1 MADQP
6 VITEIETIQFEW
18 IDPRSGGKVH
28 PSLPHAT
35 AIRVATDQ
43 GVTGEYVGGW
53 APDHDAVGY
62 FAHRLLGRSALDRM
76 SAYEM
81 CKHVTRQFGRVGYS
95 VVDVA
100 LWDLAGKWFNAPV
113 YRLLGAES
121 RPLPC
126 YASTTIGDDD
136 PDGLGSPEAY
146 AEFAERTFGVGYR
159 AFKIHGWLGG
169 DVHKEIAIATA
180 VAERVGDR
188 MTLMDDVSSALRTLG
203 DAMRLGHVLD
213 DYRYFWYE
221 DPYADTGISASGNSH
236 LRAKVRTPLLITE
249 HLRSLEPKVDFFLA
263 GGTDLLRAD
272 PDQDGGITGAM
283 KIAHAAEGL
292 GTDVE
297 LHFAGPAHRHC
308 MTAIRNS
315 NYYEMGLV
323 HPKYDITSPA
333 TGVALNYSDGLE
345 AIDAAGCVVAPD
357 GPGLG
362 VVYDWDLIESRRVG
376 GCTWAME

>member
-1 MADQP
+1 MADGP
-6 VITEIETIQFEW
+6 IITGIETIQFEW
-18 IDPRSGGKVH
+18 IDPRRGAKAH

-35 AIRVATDQ
+35 AIRVTTGL

-53 APDHDAVGY
+53 PPDHDAVAY
-62 FAHRLLGRSALDRM
+62 FAHVLIGRSALDRLT
-76 SAYEM
+76 AYEL
-81 CKHVTRQFGRVGYS
+81 CKHLTRQSGRVGYS

-100 LWDLAGKWFNAPV
+100 LWDLAGKWFDAPV
-113 YRLLGAES
+113 YRLLGAE
-121 RPLPC
+121 RRRLPC

-136 PDGLGSPEAY
+136 PAVLGSARAY
-146 AEFAERTFGVGYR
+146 ADFAERCFDIGYP

-169 DVHKEIAIATA
+169 DVQKEIDIAA
-180 VAERVGDR
+180 EVGERVGDR
-188 MTLMDDVSSALRTLG
+188 MTLMDDVSSALKTLG
-203 DAMRLGHVLD
+203 DAIRLGRVLD

-221 DPYADTGISASGNSH
+221 DPYADTGISASGNGR
-236 LRAKVRTPLLITE
+236 LREKVRTPLLITE

-272 PDQDGGITGAM
+272 PDFDGGITGAM

-308 MTAIRNS
+308 MTAIRNT

-323 HPKYDITSPA
+323 HPDYDITSPA
-333 TGVALNYSDGLE
+333 SGVALNYRDGLE
-345 AIDAAGCVVAPD
+345 AVDTDGCVLAPD
-357 GPGLG
+357 GAGLG
-362 VVYDWDLIESRRVG
+362 VEYDWDLVEARRVG
-376 GCTWAME
+376 GRKWGSW